1 MYAST
6 PKKRSICH
14 PRTGRSPSSY
24 ASRPFLVGSILRL
37 RSTRT
42 PPARVFAYSVLCVCV
57 FSPCANVSTRHS
69 SVSRH
74 WPLLR
79 ATTWHTYASTPWRAR
94 CISYGPSCTRA
105 RFPAPTD
112 HQDSDPST
120 TNKYSK
126 APLKSSTP
134 ATTVL
139 LRYPSKLTLAN
150 SHSDGTPL
158 S

>member
-6 PKKRSICH
+6 PKSVVYVTRERVVLPPRMRRVRSSSGVY
-14 PRTGRSPSSY
+14 RDSVRLGRLPFASS
-24 ASRPFLVGSILRL
+24 RFLFS
-37 RSTRT
+37 
-42 PPARVFAYSVLCVCV
+42 VCV
-57 FSPCANVSTRHS
+57 FSPCANVSTRHP

-74 WPLLR
+74 WPLLC

-134 ATTVL
+134 ATTAL
-139 LRYPSKLTLAN
+139 LRYPSKSTLAS

>member
-1 MYAST
+1 MSPANGSFSLLVCVASVPRREYIAT
-6 PKKRSICH
+6 PFDSD
-14 PRTGRSPSSY
+14 
-24 ASRPFLVGSILRL
+24 ASRSRL
-37 RSTRT
+37 R
-42 PPARVFAYSVLCVCV
+42 VFCSVCVCV

-134 ATTVL
+134 ATTAL
-139 LRYPSKLTLAN
+139 LRYPSKSTLAN